1 MNAARAV
8 PVYPRRSG
16 PSRGFCTVGGFDL
29 GAIVSLANSRWPA
42 RHVHMSQTICT
53 SYSWLS
59 TTGGVC
65 YTIEVA
71 NEFDVT
77 TTLTVTCGGA

>member
-1 MNAARAV
+1 MPRARSLEHPSIVRLETAFFD
-8 PVYPRRSG
+8 P
-16 PSRGFCTVGGFDL
+16 PSRLHLVFEWVEGGALDVRL
-29 GAIVSLANSRWPA
+29 ERANA
-42 RHVHMSQTICT
+42 T
-53 SYSWLS
+53 S
-59 TTGGVC
+59 

>member
-1 MNAARAV
+1 MLWNA
-8 PVYPRRSG
+8 
-16 PSRGFCTVGGFDL
+16 
-29 GAIVSLANSRWPA
+29 
-42 RHVHMSQTICT
+42 T
-53 SYSWLS
+53 S
-59 TTGGVC
+59 